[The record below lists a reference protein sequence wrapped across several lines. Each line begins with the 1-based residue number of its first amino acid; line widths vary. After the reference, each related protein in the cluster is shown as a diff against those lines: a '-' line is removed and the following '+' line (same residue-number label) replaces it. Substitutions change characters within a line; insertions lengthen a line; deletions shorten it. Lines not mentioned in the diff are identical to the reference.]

1 MHREELKEHAINLG
15 FDSDFV
21 MDILTKYG
29 QEVLILVI
37 EAARNGFSVDFVK
50 EIMGKLG
57 PILLELIVEVIN
69 RQKMEGFA
77 ANPTGFSAG
86 AVIDGSIIEGI
97 EGPFIDILVE
107 KYLPQIIQKYL
118 PLILEK
124 YGDKLIQML
133 IELFLK
139 NLQK

>member
-21 MDILTKYG
+21 TDVLSKYG
-29 QEVLILVI
+29 PEILALII
-37 EAARNGFSVDFVK
+37 EAARNGFTVDFIK
-50 EIMGKLG
+50 EIMSKLG
-57 PILLELIVEVIN
+57 PILLELMVEIIN

-77 ANPTGFSAG
+77 ADPMGFNAG
-86 AVIDGSIIEGI
+86 VVIDGPIVEGV

-107 KYLPQIIQKYL
+107 KYLPKIIQKYL